1 MKTMTSSPV
10 TLAPA
15 QLGRRKSG
23 FGFWIR
29 RVLLGLLA
37 LLVGLALLGAIYQA
51 IATASDQRTYPPPG
65 QLVDVGGYT
74 LHLNVQGQTTG
85 QPTVILEAGM
95 ASFSSNWHWVQTEL
109 AHDTRV
115 VAYDRAGLGWSDAA
129 AEIHDAQQS
138 ARDLHIALQQVRI
151 SGPYVLAGHS
161 YGGLVMRAFADLY
174 PDEVVGMVLVD
185 ASHPDQW
192 AHIPTSN
199 GGRTVATANR
209 ITSYLTWV
217 GVVRLLKL
225 TASVTDGLPARP
237 VAEMKAILAQP
248 RSWMAS
254 SAVLGVW
261 DARTRPQIN
270 NARSLGALPLAV
282 LSVTEQAL
290 YAERLTQL
298 QAALPALSSNSMHLT
313 VQGATHENVIAKRE
327 NAMIVVGA
335 IRRVIESAQTGE
347 PLRHGNQ
354 PAD

>member
-1 MKTMTSSPV
+1 MKMMTSSPD

-15 QLGRRKSG
+15 HPRRRKNR
-23 FGFWIR
+23 FVFWTG
-29 RVLLGLLA
+29 RVLLA
-37 LLVGLALLGAIYQA
+37 LLLALAALATIGAIYQA
-51 IATASDQRTYPPPG
+51 IATALDQRTYPPPG
-65 QLVDVGGYT
+65 QLVDVGGYK

-129 AEIHDAQQS
+129 PEPHDAQQS
-138 ARDLHIALQQVRI
+138 ARDLHTALQQVRI

-192 AHIPTSN
+192 VHIPTSN
-199 GGRTVATANR
+199 GGQTVATANR

-217 GVVRLLKL
+217 GVVRLLNM
-225 TASVTDGLPARP
+225 TVSVTDGLPARP
-237 VAEMKAILAQP
+237 TAEMQAILAQP
-248 RSWMAS
+248 RSWMVS

-270 NARSLGALPLAV
+270 NARHLGALPLAV

-290 YAERLTQL
+290 YAETLTQL

-313 VQGATHENVIAKRE
+313 VQGATHENLIAGRE
-327 NAMIVVGA
+327 NALIVVDA
-335 IRRVIESAQTGE
+335 IRRVVESAQTGE
-347 PLRHGNQ
+347 PLGQGN
-354 PAD
+354 PSAD

>member
-1 MKTMTSSPV
+1 MKTITSSPD

-15 QLGRRKSG
+15 QLRRRKSG
-23 FGFWIR
+23 FVFWIR
-29 RVLLGLLA
+29 RVLLVLLV
-37 LLVGLALLGAIYQA
+37 LLVGLAAVGAIYQA
-51 IATASDQRTYPPPG
+51 IATAIDQRTYPPPG
-65 QLVDVGGYT
+65 QLVDVAGYK
-74 LHLNVQGQTTG
+74 LHLNVQGQMTD

-129 AEIHDAQQS
+129 PEIHDAQQS
-138 ARDLHIALQQVRI
+138 ARDLHTALQQASI

-192 AHIPTSN
+192 VHIPTSD
-199 GGRTVATANR
+199 GGQTVAIANR

-217 GVVRLLKL
+217 GVVRLLNM
-225 TASVTDGLPARP
+225 TAAVTDGLPARP
-237 VAEMKAILAQP
+237 AAEMKAILAQP
-248 RSWMAS
+248 GSWMAS

-261 DARTRPQIN
+261 EARTRPQIN

-290 YAERLTQL
+290 YAETLTQL

-313 VQGATHENVIAKRE
+313 VQGATHENLIARRE
-327 NAMIVVGA
+327 
-335 IRRVIESAQTGE
+335 T
-347 PLRHGNQ
+347 P
-354 PAD
+354 

>member
-1 MKTMTSSPV
+1 MKTMTSSSD
-10 TLAPA
+10 TLAPV
-15 QLGRRKSG
+15 QPRRRKNR
-23 FGFWIR
+23 FVFWTR
-29 RVLLGLLA
+29 RVLRALLLA
-37 LLVGLALLGAIYQA
+37 LAGLATIGAVYQA
-51 IATASDQRTYPPPG
+51 VATAIDQRTYPPPG

-74 LHLNVQGQTTG
+74 LHLNVQGQTTD

-109 AHDTRV
+109 ARDTRV

-129 AEIHDAQQS
+129 PEPHDAQQS
-138 ARDLHIALQQVRI
+138 ARDLHTALQQVRI

-192 AHIPTSN
+192 LHIPSSN
-199 GGRTVATANR
+199 GGQTVATANQ
-209 ITSYLTWV
+209 ITSYLSWV
-217 GVVRLLKL
+217 GVVRLLNM
-225 TASVTDGLPARP
+225 TAAVTDGLPAQP
-237 VAEMKAILAQP
+237 AAEMQTILAQP
-248 RSWMAS
+248 GSWMAS
-254 SAVLGVW
+254 SAVLAVW

-290 YAERLTQL
+290 YAETLTQL

-313 VQGATHENVIAKRE
+313 VQGATHENLIARRE
-327 NAMIVVGA
+327 NALIVVDT
-335 IRRVIESAQTGE
+335 IRRIIESAQTGG
-347 PLRHGNQ
+347 PLGHGDQAN
-354 PAD
+354 